1 MKKSQFFSIYVLIH
15 GLVLALV
22 IGMGAAAFS
31 MSLEGLLILEA
42 PTTATT
48 SANTRGAMVSKIE
61 AEKDKIKRAIKPVVG
76 GCEIW
81 DTFDR
86 GVAAG
91 YYRAKR
97 WGAATASSSNVSD
110 LTSCACPAGTT
121 KILLS
126 HDSQPLTNIS
136 LAQDEWRFKYNIRL
150 AMTYPDSLAGSYD
163 QFALSPVCASSSAA
177 NSKRF
182 LNRAGSLVSTSTLTI
197 NNIDFSHQWND
208 ESEIP
213 ANYVQQIGYCYVHHG
228 IDTWDGNCCCETG
241 CSLYP
246 SGNETLVEDP
256 AACSRAQNSA
266 NYYGILRDHRQWWLR
281 ANQMNGWPAFNAPSG
296 CGLSVYNHTTTST
309 LPSGATTSVDKWIC
323 VANSNYG
330 WDNNWGLP

>member
-31 MSLEGLLILEA
+31 MSSGLLILEA

-121 KILLS
+121 KTLLS

-136 LAQDEWRFKYNIRL
+136 LAQDEWRFKYNINL
-150 AMTYPDSLAGSYD
+150 NKSYPGSQEPPAGTD
-163 QFALSPVCASSSAA
+163 WDFALTPACVTSTGA
-177 NSKRF
+177 NSKFF
-182 LNRAGSLVSTSTLTI
+182 LNRAGSLVATSTLPM
-197 NNIDFSHQWND
+197 NNIVQQRWGDD
-208 ESEIP
+208 SEVP
-213 ANYVQQIGYCYVHHG
+213 ANYVQQIGYCYVYPG
-228 IDTWDGNCCCETG
+228 EISTGDCCCG
-241 CSLYP
+241 PYCDLYP
-246 SGNETLVEDP
+246 DYPEVLITDQY
-256 AACSRAQNSA
+256 ACGRAQAASQ
-266 NYYGILRDHRQWWLR
+266 YYGINWDWYQWLPY
-281 ANQMNGWPAFNAPSG
+281 ATVYGWPYFNQPSG
-296 CGLSVYNHTTTST
+296 CGLSVYNHTATST
-309 LPSGATTSVDKWIC
+309 LPSNATTSVDKWIC
-323 VANSNYG
+323 VAKSNYG